1 MTMNANS
8 DKDSILVGQMLNIL
22 SKEYPVISKNL
33 SKKFNNKRIPN
44 KDQRKE
50 LKAIDLYENHPSIF
64 QRITAIL
71 GANIEE
77 KIDSP
82 RYAQV
87 DWDNQDFELTELYS
101 GSYATKDED
110 SIENMNSEFDSIF
123 NSY

>member
-1 MTMNANS
+1 MNANS
-8 DKDSILVGQMLNIL
+8 HKDSILIGQMLNIL

-44 KDQRKE
+44 KNQRKE

-64 QRITAIL
+64 QRIAAIL
-71 GANIEE
+71 GANIE
-77 KIDSP
+77 DRVDAP

-87 DWDNQDFELTELYS
+87 DWGKQDFELTELYS
-101 GSYATKDED
+101 GSYATKNED
-110 SIENMNSEFDSIF
+110 SNENQNSEFDSIF